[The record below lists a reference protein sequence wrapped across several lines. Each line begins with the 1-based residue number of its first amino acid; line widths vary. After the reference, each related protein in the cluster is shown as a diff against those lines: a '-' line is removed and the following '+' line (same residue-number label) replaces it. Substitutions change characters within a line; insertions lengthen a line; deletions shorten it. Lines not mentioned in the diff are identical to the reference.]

1 MTRALLQSLLVR
13 QSLALKERFRARYPN
28 AWLVW
33 EPGAWNVSDGG
44 EQNVAATQLPTE
56 ELRDCLPVGDDA
68 LCFELLQAMGA
79 GSLSV
84 GRASH
89 NQLVVNDATVSREHL
104 VLRADAAGTWAV
116 ELVAD
121 AGAASVD
128 GAALKPGAPRTL
140 ASGATVQLGEVRM
153 TFHSAADFALRIE
166 RAAARVMQSLGGR
179 PG

>member
-1 MTRALLQSLLVR
+1 MTRALLHSLLVR
-13 QSLALKERFRARYPN
+13 QSLALKDRFRARYPHP
-28 AWLVW
+28 WLVW
-33 EPGAWNVSDGG
+33 EPGLWNVSDGG
-44 EQNVAATQLPTE
+44 EQNVAATQLPLE
-56 ELRDCLPVGDDA
+56 DLRDCLPVGDDA

-104 VLRADAAGTWAV
+104 VLRADRAGAWAV

-121 AGAASVD
+121 AGPASVD
-128 GAALKPGAPRTL
+128 GVALQPAAPHALT
-140 ASGATVQLGEVRM
+140 SGATVRLGEVRM
-153 TFHSAADFALRIE
+153 TFHSAADFAKRIE
-166 RAAARVMQSLGGR
+166 GAAARVMQSLGGR

>member
-1 MTRALLQSLLVR
+1 MTRALLHSILVR
-13 QSLALKERFRARYPN
+13 QSLALKERFRARYPHP
-28 AWLVW
+28 WLVW

-79 GSLSV
+79 GTLSV

-104 VLRADAAGTWAV
+104 VLRADASGNWTA
-116 ELVAD
+116 ERVAD
-121 AGAASVD
+121 AGPTSVD
-128 GAALKPGAPRTL
+128 GAPLQPGTPCPL
-140 ASGATVQLGEVRM
+140 VSGASLQLGEVRM
-153 TFHSAADFALRIE
+153 TFHSPEDFAARIE
-166 RAAARVMQSLGGR
+166 RAAARVVQSLGGAR
-179 PG
+179 S